1 MEYEWLQ
8 TARFAIMG
16 TFCTAMY
23 MNVISCLDER
33 AELNALRIH
42 CTVAALVSCKV
53 FYFVHFYLPAPA
65 ARAEYCELE
74 EKL

>member
-1 MEYEWLQ
+1 
-8 TARFAIMG
+8 
-16 TFCTAMY
+16 MY